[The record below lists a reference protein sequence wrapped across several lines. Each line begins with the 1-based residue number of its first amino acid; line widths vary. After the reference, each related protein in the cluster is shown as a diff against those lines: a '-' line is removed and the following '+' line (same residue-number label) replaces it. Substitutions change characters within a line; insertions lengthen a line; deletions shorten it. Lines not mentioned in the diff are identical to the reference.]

1 MELSISYERGFV
13 YKCRVI
19 ACSMF
24 HVWLN
29 SIQQT
34 AIKKVSDR
42 PLRKEGEL
50 HVTLHE
56 NSFILAGVGG

>member
-1 MELSISYERGFV
+1 
-13 YKCRVI
+13 
-19 ACSMF
+19 MF

-42 PLRKEGEL
+42 PLRREGEL

-56 NSFILAGVGG
+56 NSFILAGGGGDSTACFKPYCAATFVPGHTLM